1 MSNKPEFVDI
11 PGYEG
16 LYAINRNGDI
26 YCYPKDRGLRGMK
39 PERIMKKYL
48 KPEGYINACLY
59 KYGKKKYIM
68 VHVLVAKTFIPNPE
82 NKKCIN
88 HKDGNKQNN
97 SIENLEWCSYSENHK
112 HAYKNGLKQHTP
124 EMKNQLIA
132 RKRKLTFEQA
142 EEIRHLYKT
151 GLYSQRKLAETFN
164 MQQTNIGD
172 IVKNNTYKVANY

>member
-1 MSNKPEFVDI
+1 MIDKTKFVDI
-11 PGYEG
+11 SGYVG
-16 LYAINRNGDI
+16 LYAINKDGDI

-39 PERIMKKYL
+39 TERIMKKYI
-48 KPEGYINACLY
+48 KPEGYVNACLY
-59 KYGKKKYIM
+59 KDGKRKYIM
-68 VHVLVAKTFIPNPE
+68 VHVLVAETFIPNPE

-97 SIENLEWCSYSENHK
+97 SVKNLEWCSYSENHK
-112 HAYKNGLKQHTP
+112 HAYKNGLKNYTV

-142 EEIRHLYKT
+142 EEIRRLYKS
-151 GLYSQRKLAETFN
+151 GLYSQRKLAEMFN

-172 IVKNNTYKVANY
+172 IINNITYKVVNY